1 MQAAV
6 SERDAATRPAATRRP
21 RGVTGP
27 FRSPSLRR
35 KYRLVHVITRLELGG
50 AQENTLFC
58 VRNHDRERFQ
68 VGLVAGQGGL
78 LDEEARRIPDATVRI
93 VPYLKHPISP
103 WSDLVTLFR
112 LRSHFRAMG
121 ADIVHTHSSKA
132 GILGRLAAF
141 LAGVPAVVHT
151 AHGWSFN
158 PTQSPGRRRTFI
170 ALERMAAVI
179 SDRLVTV
186 SHRNRTDGLALGIG
200 RVRQYDVVHSGI
212 DLDVYRR
219 PITARE
225 TVRAG
230 LGIEPHHVL
239 VGTLACLKPQK
250 APLDFV
256 RAAAA
261 AHARDDRLRFVI
273 AGDGELRDDLDA
285 LVRELGLQGVVRLL
299 GWRRDVV
306 DLLHAMDVFL
316 LTSHFEGLPRAVL
329 QALAAGIP
337 VVATAVDG
345 TPEVVRDRQTG
356 LLVPPQDPEAAAGR
370 VLEMVSDP
378 VLRRRC
384 VVRGREVLDRG
395 FDVRRMVRDLERLY
409 IEMLESG

>member
-1 MQAAV
+1 M
-6 SERDAATRPAATRRP
+6 D
-21 RGVTGP
+21 
-27 FRSPSLRR
+27 R

-58 VRNHDRERFQ
+58 VRNHDRGRFQ

-93 VPYLKHPISP
+93 VPYLKHPIAP

-112 LRSHFRAMG
+112 LRSHFRTTG

-158 PTQSPGRRRTFI
+158 PTQSPGVRRTFV
-170 ALERMAAVI
+170 ALERMAAAI
-179 SDRLVTV
+179 SDRLITV
-186 SHRNRTDGLALGIG
+186 SHRNRIDGLALGIG

-212 DLDVYRR
+212 EVDAFRR

-239 VGTLACLKPQK
+239 VGTVTCLKPQK
-250 APLDFV
+250 APLDFL
-256 RAAAA
+256 RAAAL
-261 AHARDDRLRFVI
+261 AHARDERLRFVI
-273 AGDGELRDDLDA
+273 AGDGELRPAMDQ
-285 LVRELGLQGVVRLL
+285 LVSELGLQGVVRLL

-316 LTSHFEGLPRAVL
+316 LTSRFEGLPRAVL
-329 QALAAGIP
+329 QALAAGVP

-345 TPEVVRDRQTG
+345 TPEVVRDRHSG
-356 LLVPPQDPEAAAGR
+356 LLVPPSDPEAAAGR
-370 VLEMVSDP
+370 LLEMVSDP

-384 VVRGREVLDRG
+384 IAQGREVLDRG
-395 FDVRRMVRDLERLY
+395 FDSRRMVRDLERLY
-409 IEMLESG
+409 IDLLENG